1 MLKPLFRII
10 AASMS
15 VIAMSGAAAQTNE
28 PAPVFTRARLMS
40 SYEESDGKLYVRLK
54 LLPRSKIPFATQT
67 FRLPDRALLADI
79 PDGSWVKFTLKHIA
93 GENTVTSVHAAAE
106 CQRFQHC
113 D

>member
-1 MLKPLFRII
+1 MPKPLFRII
-10 AASMS
+10 ATAIS

-40 SYEESDGKLYVRLK
+40 SYEEPDGKLYVRLK

-67 FRLPDRALLADI
+67 FRLPDRALLAAV
-79 PDGSWVKFTLKHIA
+79 PEGSWVKFTSKHVA
-93 GENTVTSVHAAAE
+93 GENIVTSMHAVAE
-106 CQRFQHC
+106 CKRFQHC